1 MTDVAPRA
9 FEHILGE
16 LEASISAGVLEA
28 GDRLPPERDL
38 AARFGVS
45 RASVREAIRV
55 LEAMGIVSVRRGA
68 EHGVVL
74 LQEPGNAFQPV
85 LRLLV
90 ALRHVSLDEAIEFRV
105 MVEAGAARSLAAAGD
120 LDGELAD
127 LLDRM
132 ESPGV
137 RQAEFHRLDATFH
150 VTLVRTAGNAL
161 LNLVEDAVDGL
172 LRKIV
177 TDLALIAWDW
187 EAIRPRLIAEHRA
200 IHDAIATGDGER
212 AAALVTEHIRYWG
225 HRVKAS

>member
-1 MTDVAPRA
+1 MTAVAPRA

-16 LEASISAGVLEA
+16 LEASISAGALEA

-74 LQEPGNAFQPV
+74 LEEPGNAFQPV

-90 ALRHVSLDEAIEFRV
+90 ALRHVSLDDAIEFRV
-105 MVEAGAARSLAAAGD
+105 LVEAGAARQLATLHGPEALG
-120 LDGELAD
+120 D

-132 ESPGV
+132 EAHGV
-137 RQAEFHRLDATFH
+137 KQQEFHALDATFH
-150 VTLVRTAGNAL
+150 VTLVRSAGNAL
-161 LNLVEDAVDGL
+161 LNLVEDAVDGV
-172 LRKIV
+172 LRKII
-177 TDLALIAWDW
+177 TDLSLVAWDW
-187 EAIRPRLIAEHRA
+187 DAVRPRLIAEHRG
-200 IHDAIATGDGER
+200 IHDAILAGDGDR
-212 AAALVTEHIRYWG
+212 AAALVTEHVRYWG
-225 HRVKAS
+225 HRVKGA

>member
-1 MTDVAPRA
+1 MTAVAPRA

-16 LEASISAGVLEA
+16 LEASISAGALAA

-55 LEAMGIVSVRRGA
+55 LEAMGVVSVRRGA

-90 ALRHVSLDEAIEFRV
+90 ALRHVSLGDAIEFRV
-105 MVEAGAARSLAAAGD
+105 MVEAGAARSLAAAG
-120 LDGELAD
+120 GGAGLAP

-132 ESPGV
+132 EAPGI
-137 RQAEFHRLDATFH
+137 RQQEFHALDAGFH

-172 LRKIV
+172 LRKVV

-187 EAIRPRLIAEHRA
+187 DAVRPQLIAEHRA
-200 IHDAIATGDGER
+200 IHDAIAAGDGDA
-212 AAALVTEHIRYWG
+212 AAALVTRHIRHWG
-225 HRVKAS
+225 HRLQGG

>member
-16 LEASISAGVLEA
+16 LEASISAGALEA

-38 AARFGVS
+38 AARYGVS

-68 EHGVVL
+68 DHGVVL

-90 ALRHVSLDEAIEFRV
+90 ALRHVSLDDAIEFRA
-105 MVEAGAARSLAAAGD
+105 MVEAGAARRLAAIGDPGAALAG
-120 LDGELAD
+120 

-132 ESPGV
+132 EAPGI
-137 RQAEFHRLDATFH
+137 RQSDFHALDATFH

-172 LRKIV
+172 LRKVI
-177 TDLALIAWDW
+177 TDLSRIAWDW
-187 EAIRPRLIAEHRA
+187 DAIRPQLIAEHRA
-200 IHDAIATGDGER
+200 IHDAIVAGEGER
-212 AAALVTEHIRYWG
+212 AAALLTKHVRYWG
-225 HRVKAS
+225 HRVKGV

>member
-1 MTDVAPRA
+1 MTEVAPRA

-55 LEAMGIVSVRRGA
+55 LEAMGVVSVRRGA

-90 ALRHVSLDEAIEFRV
+90 ALRHVSLDDTIEFRV
-105 MVEAGAARSLAAAGD
+105 MVEAGAARSLATAGASAD
-120 LDGELAD
+120 ELGE

-132 ESPGV
+132 EAPGV
-137 RQAEFHRLDATFH
+137 KQPDFHALDATFH

-161 LNLVEDAVDGL
+161 LDLVEDAVDGL

-187 EAIRPRLIAEHRA
+187 EAVRPRLIAEHRA
-200 IHDAIATGDGER
+200 IHDAIVAGDGER
-212 AAALVTEHIRYWG
+212 AAALVTQHIRYWG
-225 HRVKAS
+225 HRVKGS